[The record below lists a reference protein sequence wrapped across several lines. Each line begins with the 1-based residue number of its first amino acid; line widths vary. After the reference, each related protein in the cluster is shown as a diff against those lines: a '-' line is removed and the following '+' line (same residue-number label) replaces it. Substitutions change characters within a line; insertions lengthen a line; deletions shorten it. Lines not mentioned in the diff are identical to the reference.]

1 MISFVIIP
9 ESLITGTFSSFI
21 FFSLTLTFVSLLI
34 SLLCSEDLLI
44 SLVCSEDLIIS
55 SACSDD
61 LLVDG
66 NDTSNSM
73 DDFKSLLVEGFGF
86 ESARKSDLA
95 GNSGSLLYFLT
106 LAASVVGSE
115 NSSSSPF

>member
-1 MISFVIIP
+1 MVNSFVIIP

-21 FFSLTLTFVSLLI
+21 FFSLTLTLVSLSILI
-34 SLLCSEDLLI
+34 SLLCSEALL
-44 SLVCSEDLIIS
+44 IS

-86 ESARKSDLA
+86 ESARKSDLV
-95 GNSGSLLYFLT
+95 GNLVSLLYFLT